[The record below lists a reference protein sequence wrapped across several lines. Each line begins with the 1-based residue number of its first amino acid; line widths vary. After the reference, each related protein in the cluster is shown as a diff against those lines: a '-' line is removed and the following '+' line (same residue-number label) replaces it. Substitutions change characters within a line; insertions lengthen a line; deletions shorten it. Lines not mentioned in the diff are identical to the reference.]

1 MSDTVT
7 LAGLE
12 VFAHHG
18 VFDFER
24 ENGQRFVIDVTVWA
38 DLDGAA
44 VGDSLAQTVHY
55 GELAEAVVAAV
66 EADPVDLIET
76 VAARVARVALG
87 FAAAERVRVTVHKPN
102 APIDAVFADVA
113 VSIERDRAWA
123 GRYER
128 G

>member
-7 LAGLE
+7 LVGLE

-24 ENGQRFVIDVTVWA
+24 ENGQRFVIDVTVWV

-44 VGDSLAQTVHY
+44 AEDSLARTVHY
-55 GELAEAVVAAV
+55 GELATAIVAAV
-66 EADPVDLIET
+66 EVDPVDLVET

-87 FAAAERVRVTVHKPN
+87 FAAAERVRVTVHKPD
-102 APIDAVFADVA
+102 APIDAVVADVA